1 VHNSR
6 SSKDFADVHGLVIHA
21 YNPPNAE
28 SFVDHLGLH
37 KALCV
42 LMGWDYTKVPENSKA
57 YQSLPADL
65 VRASREDLIVW
76 PPIVIIQN
84 TATGRKKDGRCE
96 GIGNKDMDKKMTGI
110 YIAALTPYEN
120 SIVCMQ
126 APAAYVIICDFYSY
140 CITHLQKNPWGI
152 GIIIFCTDV
161 FKTTSVNFHVPI
173 E

>member
-57 YQSLPADL
+57 YQSLSADL

-76 PPIVIIQN
+76 PPIVVIQN

-110 YIAALTPYEN
+110 YIAASSYC
-120 SIVCMQ
+120 I
-126 APAAYVIICDFYSY
+126 VIICDFYSY

-152 GIIIFCTDV
+152 GIIIFYTDV